1 MEQVRDMKTT
11 NKNKLTTKNEI
22 THSEKFD
29 IGTVKD
35 RIYELHKEAISHTL
49 YAFERAVDIG
59 KLLILT
65 KENLPHGHYMKWV
78 KENLTFISR
87 ATSNRYLA
95 IATNEKIL
103 REKLGESLE
112 LKKAYN
118 ILPKKKPNQKIE
130 KDDKKD
136 IFFKAVADEHIQKRD
151 DDKKEKHIEKL
162 LIKGISIESTDKDF
176 LSSRYTQREKELE
189 EKERQLEEKERLFK
203 ERQEKQERLF
213 KERQERLRK
222 KAKEL
227 NQKKKLLTVSNL
239 KN

>member
-1 MEQVRDMKTT
+1 MKKD

-22 THSEKFD
+22 THSEKFE
-29 IGTVKD
+29 IETARD
-35 RIYELHKEAISHTL
+35 RIYELHKEVISHAL

-59 KLLILT
+59 KILIQV
-65 KENLPHGHYMKWV
+65 KQNLPHGHYMKWV

-95 IATNEKIL
+95 IATNENVL

-118 ILPKKKPNQKIE
+118 ILFEKKPNQKIE

-136 IFFKAVADEHIQKRD
+136 LFFKSVADDHIQKKND
-151 DDKKEKHIEKL
+151 SKKAKLIEKQ
-162 LIKGISIESTDKDF
+162 LIKGIAIDTTDIEF
-176 LSSRYTQREKELE
+176 LENQYTKKEKELE
-189 EKERQLEEKERLFK
+189 ARELKLAEQERKFK
-203 ERQEKQERLF
+203 ERQKKL
-213 KERQERLRK
+213 RQQARD
-222 KAKEL
+222 L
-227 NQKKKLLTVSNL
+227 NEKKKLLTVSNL

>member
-1 MEQVRDMKTT
+1 MNQN

-118 ILPKKKPNQKIE
+118 ILFEKKPNQKIE

-136 IFFKAVADEHIQKRD
+136 LFFKSVADDHIQKKND
-151 DDKKEKHIEKL
+151 SKKAKLIEKQ
-162 LIKGISIESTDKDF
+162 LIKGIAIDTTDIEF
-176 LSSRYTQREKELE
+176 LENQYTKKEKELE
-189 EKERQLEEKERLFK
+189 ARELKLAEQERKFK
-203 ERQEKQERLF
+203 ERQKKLKRLF

>member
-1 MEQVRDMKTT
+1 MKTT

-22 THSEKFD
+22 THSEKFE
-29 IGTVKD
+29 IESARD
-35 RIYELHKEAISHTL
+35 RIYELHKEVISHAL

-59 KLLILT
+59 KILIQV

-95 IATNEKIL
+95 IAINENVL

-118 ILPKKKPNQKIE
+118 ILFEKKPNQKIE
-130 KDDKKD
+130 KDNKKD
-136 IFFKAVADEHIQKRD
+136 VFFKSVADEHIQKKND
-151 DDKKEKHIEKL
+151 SKKAKQIEKQ
-162 LIKGISIESTDKDF
+162 LIKGIAIDTTDIQF
-176 LSSRYTQREKELE
+176 LENQYTKKEKELE
-189 EKERQLEEKERLFK
+189 ARELKLAEQERKFK
-203 ERQEKQERLF
+203 ERQKKL
-213 KERQERLRK
+213 RQQ
-222 KAKEL
+222 AKEL